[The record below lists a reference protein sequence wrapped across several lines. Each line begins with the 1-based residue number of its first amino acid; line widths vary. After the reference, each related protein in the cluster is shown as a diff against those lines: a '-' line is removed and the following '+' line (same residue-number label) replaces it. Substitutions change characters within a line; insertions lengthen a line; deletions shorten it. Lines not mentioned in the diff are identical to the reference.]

1 MNDMS
6 DIPQDLLTQ
15 SIAGRRLDNKCI
27 ILTGAAGSIGS
38 YITRQLLREG
48 ARVMLTGRDQGKL
61 DDFMGDLVDEGFEET
76 FMVSATGDCA
86 DPEVCRQIVA
96 KTVAAFGPIDVLVNN
111 AGAAGPKFT
120 LRDIPFTEA
129 EQRAADSDQTMFD
142 SAMNLLGAPWNMARA
157 AAPHMS
163 AGGSIINVSTIF
175 SRTHYYGR
183 IPYVVPKSGLNA
195 LGKGLALE
203 LGEKQGIRVNTL
215 FPGPIESERIES
227 VFARMDELQ
236 GVEPGSTGKEFR
248 DLMITTRTSDGGLEY
263 KYPTPTDV
271 ASGIVW
277 LASDE
282 SSALSGHH
290 IEVTNGMQ
298 VPAQSR
304 SQLVSWPDKRL
315 EDLSGQ
321 VVLILGGDDYQ
332 EAVTF
337 AERQIQS
344 GARVMLA
351 FRNLTTVGHARSLL
365 QARNLDDVQLSHLD
379 PLRRESV
386 DRSMQLMSDH
396 FGRLDGVILLP
407 QKPNGEYGYSLCT
420 ANDEDVANFVR
431 DEVVA
436 PVAFAS
442 SFARNMDRLF
452 AEGEPP
458 AIVYVTNPSDRHGNL
473 MNGNHPRLSRSTDSW
488 LASRGRDIGKRRR
501 SHMGCSAQ
509 PDGALR
515 HRGRRGINLRRRLG
529 SNADQPRP

>member
-96 KTVAAFGPIDVLVNN
+96 KTVASFGPIDVLVNN

-332 EAVTF
+332 
-337 AERQIQS
+337 
-344 GARVMLA
+344 
-351 FRNLTTVGHARSLL
+351 
-365 QARNLDDVQLSHLD
+365 
-379 PLRRESV
+379 
-386 DRSMQLMSDH
+386 
-396 FGRLDGVILLP
+396 
-407 QKPNGEYGYSLCT
+407 
-420 ANDEDVANFVR
+420 
-431 DEVVA
+431 
-436 PVAFAS
+436 
-442 SFARNMDRLF
+442 
-452 AEGEPP
+452 
-458 AIVYVTNPSDRHGNL
+458 
-473 MNGNHPRLSRSTDSW
+473 
-488 LASRGRDIGKRRR
+488 
-501 SHMGCSAQ
+501 
-509 PDGALR
+509 
-515 HRGRRGINLRRRLG
+515 
-529 SNADQPRP
+529 